1 MTRWIATAI
10 FACVLSLAFATPFA
24 TETKADGMRASYS
37 HKRCVAP
44 ASRWRPQTAWVC
56 KVSEKCCYDW
66 LLRRGSCAA
75 DRCF

>member
-1 MTRWIATAI
+1 MTRWIAIATLGS
-10 FACVLSLAFATPFA
+10 VLTLAFAMPFA
-24 TETKADGMRASYS
+24 IETKADGMRASYS

-44 ASRWRPQTAWVC
+44 ASRWRPQTTWVC